1 MGADLMSGSFFYDDL
16 GKLDE
21 IAVNLFYGWGYNFY
35 RLENRLRADDQ
46 LVREHACWLLGQ
58 SRAMIEAAQGTYRR
72 TALPPPSR
80 AKPLPDLAAV
90 AAARSLEA
98 LSASV
103 GDLEG
108 IIRALPV
115 PENDR
120 MTQRY
125 RQEAPTLAILG
136 DCDRRLI
143 GLAEALRRSLDG
155 RDHDWILANLAGL
168 RDGIARMRTQVR
180 ERQGLLK

>member
-1 MGADLMSGSFFYDDL
+1 MSGSPFYDDL
-16 GKLDE
+16 SKLDE

-35 RLENRLRADDQ
+35 RLENQLRADDL

-58 SRAMIEAAQGTYRR
+58 SRAMIEAAQSAYRR
-72 TALPPPSR
+72 TYLPPPSR
-80 AKPLPDLAAV
+80 ARPLPDPGAV

-98 LSASV
+98 LSASI
-103 GDLEG
+103 GDVEG

-125 RQEAPTLAILG
+125 RQEAHTLMMLG
-136 DCDRRLI
+136 ECDRQLI
-143 GLAEALRRSLDG
+143 GMAEMVRQTLEG
-155 RDHDWILANLAGL
+155 KDHAWILANLAGIEA
-168 RDGIARMRTQVR
+168 GVARMMTRVR
-180 ERQGLLK
+180 ERQSLLK